1 MIIIPTQAI
10 MQSNLT
16 SYLAEQNKLL
26 GKS

>member
-10 MQSNLT
+10 MQNNLT
-16 SYLAEQNKLL
+16 AYLAEQNKLL